1 MAAPCRHI
9 HPGAPNPQK
18 TPGESIVDVR
28 GSRSRETSEPELA
41 RARLREKHMSI
52 EVGRGLMG
60 QSGVPTGQSLPIVAP
75 RIIAFGLP
83 VTAVTAKR
91 DSGCRIC
98 RMKTD
103 NMQSTDAARGMDA
116 LPYPA
121 LHGVSSCPSNSSTR
135 WWPYHSWLYS
145 RWLAKLSCDHA
156 AESTVLAPGGRPRHV
171 GKKTARNSCRIPCR
185 VKSWPI

>member
-1 MAAPCRHI
+1 
-9 HPGAPNPQK
+9 
-18 TPGESIVDVR
+18 
-28 GSRSRETSEPELA
+28 
-41 RARLREKHMSI
+41 
-52 EVGRGLMG
+52 MG
-60 QSGVPTGQSLPIVAP
+60 QYGVPTGQSLPIVAP

-135 WWPYHSWLYS
+135 WWPCHSWLYS

-171 GKKTARNSCRIPCR
+171 GKKTARNPCRIPCR
-185 VKSWPI
+185 VKSWPISCNRAHTERVELFDVTGAPYQKPGPAPTVAVLPAWPIARKTPSSISSR